1 MPSRLADAFTRHPRE
16 AGQTYR
22 QHLRF
27 ALYVAGQSLAAGAAA
42 AVHAVLPFLLQHS
55 AGRRIRA
62 LAERIEQARRT
73 PSAAPSSKT
82 DAGRV

>member
-22 QHLRF
+22 QHLAF
-27 ALYVAGQSLAAGAAA
+27 ALYVAGQALAAGAAA

-62 LAERIEQARRT
+62 LAERIEQARGATPAAASSRT
-73 PSAAPSSKT
+73 G
-82 DAGRV
+82 AGRV